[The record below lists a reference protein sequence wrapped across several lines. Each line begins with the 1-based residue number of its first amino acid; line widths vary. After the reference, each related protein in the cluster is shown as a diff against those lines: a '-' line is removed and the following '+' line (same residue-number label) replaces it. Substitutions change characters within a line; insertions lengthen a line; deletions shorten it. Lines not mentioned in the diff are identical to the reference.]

1 MNITFP
7 VREAL
12 VPKKH
17 AISDDYTLS
26 SHVLGL
32 GINGKVLACVHKA
45 TGKKYALKVSRRR
58 RSEVVIFTSHTSP
71 PCLEQDC
78 YRFFPLV
85 AVYW

>member
-1 MNITFP
+1 MNINFP
-7 VREAL
+7 IREPL

-45 TGKKYALKVSRRR
+45 TGKKYALKVS
-58 RSEVVIFTSHTSP
+58 
-71 PCLEQDC
+71 CL
-78 YRFFPLV
+78 
-85 AVYW
+85 